1 MPKSMASGVMSRI
14 NMRPMM
20 VAPSFI
26 DNVAAAIDCLASAD
40 TKVEN
45 KAQVEGRDEILAMF
59 GHSRSTIADKP
70 YAFVDGLAFIPVSG
84 MLINRFNSSWAGYV
98 TGYNFIRSMLNAA
111 MADPDVKGVVFDMN
125 SYGGEVSGCFELA
138 EDIYATRGIKPTL
151 AVVDSNCYSACYA
164 IASACS
170 KIKITPSGGSGSIG
184 AITSHMSYQR
194 ALEEDGVKVTL
205 VYSGSHKADG
215 NPYNDLTDDVKM
227 VMQAGVDA
235 TRQKFAATVA
245 RNRGLEVQVVL
256 DTEAR
261 SYRAEDALA
270 LGLVDAIEAPDK
282 VLNAFFNEL
291 SSSDNEQESNMSVD
305 ATVPSAAGS
314 AESAEAARV
323 AERNRI
329 SAIMSCD
336 EAKGRPALANKLA
349 LGTSMSAEDAKGIL
363 AAAATETPAAAPVAA
378 TANAF
383 ENAMNST
390 PNPGIGA
397 DQEASAGVKEVKP
410 KTSASAIL
418 AAQAK
423 ATGVDLK
430 VKG

>member
-1 MPKSMASGVMSRI
+1 MPKSLASGVMSRI

-59 GHSRSTIADKP
+59 GCSRSTIADKP

-125 SYGGEVSGCFELA
+125 SYGGEVSGCFELV

-184 AITSHMSYQR
+184 AITSHMNYQR

-363 AAAATETPAAAPVAA
+363 AAAATETPAAAPVAP
-378 TANAF
+378 NAF
-383 ENAMNST
+383 ENAMNAT
-390 PNPGIGA
+390 KNPNVGA
-397 DQEASAGVKEVKP
+397 GDEANVQTTGASAP
-410 KTSASAIL
+410 KLSERIL
-418 AAQAK
+418 AAQSK
-423 ATGVDLK
+423 LGGVSLK
-430 VKG
+430 TKG